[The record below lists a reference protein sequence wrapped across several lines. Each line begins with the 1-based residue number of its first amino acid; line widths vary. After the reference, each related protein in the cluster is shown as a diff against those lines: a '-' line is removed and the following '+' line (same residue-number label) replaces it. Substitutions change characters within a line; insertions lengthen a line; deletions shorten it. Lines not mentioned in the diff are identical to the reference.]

1 MLMKIRVAAVQPRSH
16 HGPDEERN
24 IEQALKW
31 MDEAARQGA
40 DLVVFPEGY
49 PGPTNPANR
58 YDAFG
63 PLAER
68 ARSLGLHVVAGRIE
82 PVEGEQGHHV
92 CLHLI
97 DDSGVSAGIYRR
109 TSPVGPYVYKD
120 LDIWQ
125 VDYVDSPEPPQVVST
140 RLGRIGMLVCSE
152 VYVPELSRLLARRGP
167 DLDVGNACAGLEHH
181 ADAVVGEAHVEG
193 AHVDHAIRHAGL
205 GQGQKPVYQD
215 ADIHVGVL
223 HVDAHDA
230 RGAVGR
236 GLEVAFGIEAL
247 VGVGEALEV
256 TGRPDGVGGADGHVA
271 REPAEHRVDVD
282 VRARVWVARGARE
295 TGVRPGDAHATPLV
309 HS

>member
-1 MLMKIRVAAVQPRSH
+1 MKIRVAAVQPRSH

-24 IEQALKW
+24 IEQALGW

-82 PVEGEQGHHV
+82 PVEGGQGHHV

-97 DDSGVSAGIYRR
+97 DDSGQRAGIYRR

-152 VYVPELSRLLARRGP
+152 VYVPELSRLLALQGADLIVYPAGGAINELLATWRTLLWARAIENLVYTAASQNLYAPDEQGVGQIAAP
-167 DLDVGNACAGLEHH
+167 EKVLAASPTEGLLLADLDLDRLEYLRGQ
-181 ADAVVGEAHVEG
+181 DERIEFPKPYDTIPGVTRWRRPELYQRL
-193 AHVDHAIRHAGL
+193 VD
-205 GQGQKPVYQD
+205 
-215 ADIHVGVL
+215 
-223 HVDAHDA
+223 
-230 RGAVGR
+230 
-236 GLEVAFGIEAL
+236 
-247 VGVGEALEV
+247 
-256 TGRPDGVGGADGHVA
+256 
-271 REPAEHRVDVD
+271 REPAS
-282 VRARVWVARGARE
+282 A
-295 TGVRPGDAHATPLV
+295 L
-309 HS
+309 

>member
-1 MLMKIRVAAVQPRSH
+1 MKIRVAAVQPRSH

-24 IEQALKW
+24 IEQALGW

-97 DDSGVSAGIYRR
+97 DDSGESAGIYRR

-152 VYVPELSRLLARRGP
+152 VYVPELSRLLALQGADLIVYPAGGAINELLATWRTLLWARAIENLVYTAASQNLYAPDEQGVGQIAAP
-167 DLDVGNACAGLEHH
+167 EKVLASSPTEGLLLADLDLDRLEYLR
-181 ADAVVGEAHVEG
+181 G
-193 AHVDHAIRHAGL
+193 
-205 GQGQKPVYQD
+205 QD
-215 ADIHVGVL
+215 ARIEFPRKYQTIPGMMRWRRANL
-223 HVDAHDA
+223 Y
-230 RGAVGR
+230 R
-236 GLEVAFGIEAL
+236 GLVEDPVS
-247 VGVGEALEV
+247 
-256 TGRPDGVGGADGHVA
+256 
-271 REPAEHRVDVD
+271 VD
-282 VRARVWVARGARE
+282 
-295 TGVRPGDAHATPLV
+295 L
-309 HS
+309 S

>member
-24 IEQALKW
+24 MEQALKW

-152 VYVPELSRLLARRGP
+152 VYVPELSRLLALQGADLIVYPAGGAINELLATWRTLLWARAIENLVYTAASQNLYAPDEQGVGQIAAP
-167 DLDVGNACAGLEHH
+167 EKVLAASPTEGLLLADLDLDRLEYLR
-181 ADAVVGEAHVEG
+181 G
-193 AHVDHAIRHAGL
+193 
-205 GQGQKPVYQD
+205 QD
-215 ADIHVGVL
+215 ARIEFPRKYQTIPGMMRWRRASL
-223 HVDAHDA
+223 Y
-230 RGAVGR
+230 R
-236 GLEVAFGIEAL
+236 GLVEDPVS
-247 VGVGEALEV
+247 
-256 TGRPDGVGGADGHVA
+256 
-271 REPAEHRVDVD
+271 VD
-282 VRARVWVARGARE
+282 
-295 TGVRPGDAHATPLV
+295 L
-309 HS
+309 S

>member
-152 VYVPELSRLLARRGP
+152 VYVPELSRLLALQGADLIVYPAGGAINELLATWRTLLWARAIENLVYTAASQNLYAPDEQGVGQIAAP
-167 DLDVGNACAGLEHH
+167 EKVLAASPTEGLLLADLDLDRLEYLR
-181 ADAVVGEAHVEG
+181 G
-193 AHVDHAIRHAGL
+193 
-205 GQGQKPVYQD
+205 QD
-215 ADIHVGVL
+215 ARIEFPRSYQTIPGMMRWRRPNL
-223 HVDAHDA
+223 Y
-230 RGAVGR
+230 R
-236 GLEVAFGIEAL
+236 GL
-247 VGVGEALEV
+247 
-256 TGRPDGVGGADGHVA
+256 
-271 REPAEHRVDVD
+271 VDDPVS
-282 VRARVWVARGARE
+282 AN
-295 TGVRPGDAHATPLV
+295 L
-309 HS
+309 S

>member
-1 MLMKIRVAAVQPRSH
+1 MKIRVAAVQPRSH

-24 IEQALKW
+24 MEQALKW

-152 VYVPELSRLLARRGP
+152 VYVPELSRLLALQGADLIVYPAGGAINELLATWRTLLWARAIENLVYTAASQNLYAPDEQGVGQIAAP
-167 DLDVGNACAGLEHH
+167 EKVLAASPTEGLLLADLDLDRLEYLR
-181 ADAVVGEAHVEG
+181 G
-193 AHVDHAIRHAGL
+193 
-205 GQGQKPVYQD
+205 QD
-215 ADIHVGVL
+215 ARIEFPRKYQTIPGMMRWRRASL
-223 HVDAHDA
+223 Y
-230 RGAVGR
+230 R
-236 GLEVAFGIEAL
+236 GLVEDPVS
-247 VGVGEALEV
+247 
-256 TGRPDGVGGADGHVA
+256 
-271 REPAEHRVDVD
+271 VD
-282 VRARVWVARGARE
+282 
-295 TGVRPGDAHATPLV
+295 L
-309 HS
+309 S

>member
-152 VYVPELSRLLARRGP
+152 VYVPELSRLLALQGADLIVYPAGGAINELLATWRTLLWARAIENLVYTAASQNLYAPDEQGVGQIAAP
-167 DLDVGNACAGLEHH
+167 EKVLAASPTEGLLLADLDLDRLEYLR
-181 ADAVVGEAHVEG
+181 G
-193 AHVDHAIRHAGL
+193 
-205 GQGQKPVYQD
+205 QD
-215 ADIHVGVL
+215 ARIEFPRKYQTIPGMMRWRRASL
-223 HVDAHDA
+223 Y
-230 RGAVGR
+230 R
-236 GLEVAFGIEAL
+236 GLVEDPVS
-247 VGVGEALEV
+247 
-256 TGRPDGVGGADGHVA
+256 
-271 REPAEHRVDVD
+271 VD
-282 VRARVWVARGARE
+282 
-295 TGVRPGDAHATPLV
+295 L
-309 HS
+309 S